1 VTALSPGNGENE
13 PLTYDQLEAVATEL
27 RSLLDD
33 AQKVLVFAD
42 GLAVLHTGMALADLY
57 AEDCDYAQNALS
69 EAGCHP
75 RGREHVDLGF
85 TNPLLSKGVVPD
97 FGHLGGDRG

>member
-1 VTALSPGNGENE
+1 MMPVEAP
-13 PLTYDQLEAVATEL
+13 TYEQLQSIATEL

-42 GLAVLHTGMALADLY
+42 GLAVTHTGLALADLY
-57 AEDCDYAQNALS
+57 AEDCDYAQQALH

-75 RGREHVDLGF
+75 RGKQHVDLGYR
-85 TNPLLSKGVVPD
+85 NPMPNMSVTDSAQFARNGRTDP
-97 FGHLGGDRG
+97 